1 VSDDALDLAF
11 RNGLPFVGL
20 RDHEHDPQL
29 DTIVP
34 PDAARSARAIPL
46 TFADDHVR
54 LAVADP
60 DADLAALAPYLAGRR
75 VELAIAPRD
84 EVEAILG
91 PPELAAKPSPA
102 AALTDATP
110 ELPVDEAPKEAG
122 PEQPLDEAAPQPLD
136 ADADADADA
145 EQHALVADP
154 EPPPVTAETGP
165 PAPVAEPD
173 QQRFADESA
182 GAKAEPDD
190 AAAEPHTPA
199 PEPAEAAATPPAG
212 ESPSWLEPPR
222 KRSRLRAVGLVLLV
236 LLVLAIIGGAV
247 AAYFLTR

>member
-1 VSDDALDLAF
+1 MSDDALDLAF

-102 AALTDATP
+102 AAMTDATP

-122 PEQPLDEAAPQPLD
+122 PEQPLDEAAPQQLD
-136 ADADADADA
+136 AGADA
-145 EQHALVADP
+145 EQHALIADP